1 MIKIHL
7 LVKNHNVIKKKAT
20 WMNDYKITKIN

>member
-7 LVKNHNVIKKKAT
+7 LVKNHNVIKKNT